1 MPRHLRLLSAGLGS
15 FTLALAT
22 SGLLAS
28 TAPAE
33 AFPQSSL
40 SPIAQGSALSVE
52 QARSAALRILKAV
65 KDGDANAR
73 YAQFSAERQAIT
85 SPSMIA
91 ATMRTQPKVLG
102 YTLLSVRSGMG
113 KSTVEAELNTSAGK
127 RVVFMVLN
135 GEGKLSRYYVDRAD
149 DATSQVAKQFI
160 EAVSTGNFI
169 SAQSFLS
176 PDFQEE
182 ITPDALQRKW
192 LGLQRITGNFVNIN
206 RVVEA
211 ESTPEMRLVLVN
223 VHFNRL
229 SDNLYVILN
238 NENQITGVD
247 FPEEPAAPAAA
258 S

>member
-1 MPRHLRLLSAGLGS
+1 MPRHLRLLSAGL
-15 FTLALAT
+15 LAMAT
-22 SGLLAS
+22 SGLMATPAS
-28 TAPAE
+28 GEGFSNSQPKA
-33 AFPQSSL
+33 
-40 SPIAQGSALSVE
+40 IAQGTALSVD
-52 QARSAALRILKAV
+52 QARAAALRILKAV

-135 GEGKLSRYYVDRAD
+135 GDGKLSRYYVDRAD
-149 DATSQVAKQFI
+149 DATSLVAKSFI

-169 SAQSFLS
+169 TAQSFLS
-176 PDFQEE
+176 PSFQEE

-247 FPEEPAAPAAA
+247 FPEQPAAPAAA

>member
-1 MPRHLRLLSAGLGS
+1 MPRHLRLLSAGL
-15 FTLALAT
+15 LAMAT

-28 TAPAE
+28 PASGQ
-33 AFPQSSL
+33 AVSNPQ
-40 SPIAQGSALSVE
+40 PKAIAQGTALSVD
-52 QARSAALRILKAV
+52 QARAAALRILKAV

-135 GEGKLSRYYVDRAD
+135 GDGKLSRYYVDRAD
-149 DATSQVAKQFI
+149 DATSLVAKSFI

-169 SAQSFLS
+169 TAQSFLS
-176 PDFQEE
+176 PSFQEE

-206 RVVEA
+206 RIVEA

-247 FPEEPAAPAAA
+247 FPEQPAAPAAA